1 MAKRTFIDG
10 RGGDWT
16 VMDVLRGPGDGWLC
30 FVATDDGAR
39 VRLPLAQAGR
49 DWHRLRRNE
58 LSKLLD
64 DALRATRLDTPV
76 AL

>member
-39 VRLPLAQAGR
+39 VRLPLEQAGR
-49 DWHRLRRNE
+49 DWHRLRRTE
-58 LSKLLD
+58 LTKLLD
-64 DALRATRLDTPV
+64 DALQATPLDSSVP
-76 AL
+76 L